1 MPTLL
6 LDQEK
11 CLRNIEKMAR
21 KARDKSL
28 DLRPHCKTHQSAE
41 VAGWTRDF
49 GINALT
55 VSSFPMARYFARAG
69 WKDILVAF
77 PFQPG
82 EMENLIGIS
91 AMCDLSILVDSPA
104 ALPFLNHIPKQV
116 GIYLDVD
123 AGYGRTGIR
132 TENPELMEQII
143 VKIRSNPH
151 LEFRGF
157 YCHAGD
163 SYRAGDRTD
172 ADRIH
177 LKALGDL
184 GGLKTLFGQYG
195 PRILYGDT
203 PGCSV
208 QEDFGEI
215 DELTP
220 GNFFFYDLV
229 QHRLGSCGME
239 EIAVALE
246 CPVAGRYPADER
258 IMIHGGGIHF
268 SRESMTHQG
277 KQVYGRLVG
286 REETRWTTEGEERFI
301 DSLSQEHGILEK
313 CGKLVREV
321 NIGDL
326 LSFLPVHSCMTA
338 NLMREYRT
346 LDGNRIS
353 TMNSCEQA

>member
-6 LDQEK
+6 LDKEK
-11 CLRNIEKMAR
+11 CLRNMEKMAR
-21 KARDKSL
+21 KASGNSL

-41 VAGWTRDF
+41 IAGWTRDF
-49 GINALT
+49 GVRALT

-91 AMCDLSILVDSPA
+91 GMCDLSILVDSPA
-104 ALPFLNHIPKQV
+104 ALPFLNHIPNLV
-116 GIYLDVD
+116 GVYVDVD
-123 AGYGRTGIR
+123 TGYGRTGIR

-143 VKIRSNPH
+143 VKVLANPH

-157 YCHAGD
+157 YCHAGH
-163 SYRAGDRTD
+163 SYQASHRDE
-172 ADRIH
+172 ADQIH
-177 LKALGDL
+177 QKALGDL
-184 GGLKTLFGQYG
+184 GGLKKLFGQYG
-195 PRILYGDT
+195 PRLLYGDT
-203 PGCSV
+203 PSCSV
-208 QEDFGEI
+208 QEEFGEL

-229 QHRLGSCGME
+229 QHALGSCRLE
-239 EIAVALE
+239 EIAVVME
-246 CPVAGRYPADER
+246 CPVAGRYPVDER

-268 SRESMTHQG
+268 SKESMQHQG
-277 KQVYGRLVG
+277 KQVYGRLVS
-286 REETRWTTEGEERFI
+286 REESGWNIGDDEHYL
-301 DSLSQEHGILEK
+301 DSLSQEHGILHK

-321 NIGDL
+321 NIGDM
-326 LSFLPVHSCMTA
+326 LSFFPVHSCMTA

-346 LDGNRIS
+346 LEGSRIS
-353 TMNSCEQA
+353 TMSSRD